1 MTALAWSCVGLSVNA
16 AILHGALGLRRL
28 VDWKYLA
35 FAGMMVLL
43 ALFSY
48 FDVQVNRSTVLD
60 DAVAWTRHQQTCAA
74 GLLALFAWFFQAYT
88 RVEIPKTVTRAF
100 WICLVG
106 VVIYNALSPSG
117 IHVGSAPQL
126 VTVRVLGEEGNHVVS
141 QLGSVQ
147 VAYHLLVAT
156 LFGAAIGAGV
166 RMFRRGERRKGG
178 LFVVAISPLLVATL
192 LDLAHDFMSGLWPY
206 PSTYASLSLSVVMSV
221 QLAVDF
227 RLKDRELT
235 TTLERSEEH
244 AAKLAHML
252 QTSLELRD
260 KLNTPLQTLE
270 MGLALRARRSP
281 GDAAIVTPLLQ
292 QVSRLI
298 KLSRAIRRAS
308 TPEGEA
314 NVTKRGLLS

>member
-1 MTALAWSCVGLSVNA
+1 
-16 AILHGALGLRRL
+16 
-28 VDWKYLA
+28 
-35 FAGMMVLL
+35 
-43 ALFSY
+43 
-48 FDVQVNRSTVLD
+48 
-60 DAVAWTRHQQTCAA
+60 
-74 GLLALFAWFFQAYT
+74 
-88 RVEIPKTVTRAF
+88 
-100 WICLVG
+100 
-106 VVIYNALSPSG
+106 
-117 IHVGSAPQL
+117 
-126 VTVRVLGEEGNHVVS
+126 
-141 QLGSVQ
+141 
-147 VAYHLLVAT
+147 
-156 LFGAAIGAGV
+156 
-166 RMFRRGERRKGG
+166 
-178 LFVVAISPLLVATL
+178 LLVATL